1 MSSRE
6 EILAKIRQNTNTEI
20 HYEKP
25 VIAYMKRMTYLDK
38 TEQFCAVSRAVGGE
52 AVVLG
57 EGEDVNAVI
66 RRTYPDA
73 VRIASILPDI
83 SCATFNPDNVDDPRE
98 LDGTD
103 VAVIQGEIGVA
114 ENGAIWIPQR
124 VKHKA
129 IYFISETLVILLDR
143 NKIVD
148 TMYDAYRMLGGEDY
162 GFGTFISGPSKTAD
176 IEQALVKGAHGAKD
190 VMVILR

>member
-6 EILAKIRQNTNTEI
+6 EILAKIRQHANVQVR
-20 HYEKP
+20 YEKP
-25 VIAYMKRMTYLDK
+25 VLEYMKRMTYSDK
-38 TEQFCAVSRAVGGE
+38 LEQFCAISRAVGGE

-73 VRIASILPDI
+73 MRIASVLPDI
-83 SCATFNPDNVDDPRE
+83 SCATFNPDMLDDPRK
-98 LDGTD
+98 LDGTEI
-103 VAVIQGEIGVA
+103 AVIKGEIGVA

-124 VKHKA
+124 VKYKA
-129 IYFISETLVILLDR
+129 LYFISETLVILLDR

-148 TMYDAYRMLGGEDY
+148 TMYDAYRELNVQQYE
-162 GFGTFISGPSKTAD
+162 FGTFISGPSKTAD
-176 IEQALVKGAHGAKD
+176 IEQALVKGAHGARD
-190 VMVILR
+190 VLVILI